1 MSKPS
6 DLAKATGGG
15 KPPLLPALECKLQH
29 RAQAGGQALRRAAQ
43 QPPRGARAV
52 RAIRHQGR

>member
-29 RAQAGGQALRRAAQ
+29 RAQAGGQALRGTCQAK
-43 QPPRGARAV
+43 
-52 RAIRHQGR
+52 